1 MISSSVILTD
11 TRLLLPEVIWMEPE
25 YFEMAKQMSDRVTSE
40 SRQWQTYLSALAVQS
55 FEQWLSDRLPNQ
67 RVERAEIGTVSYLK
81 IGEFKLCI
89 IAVEHCLD
97 EVVSVPQDA
106 LALAKRSEGKPA
118 PTGATPTKRIASGT
132 QTSDFYAVLEVLEE
146 EEQVIIRG
154 FLHCDQINYYW
165 SLLNLP
171 ALEDGCYQLPLSLF
185 DAEPHHL
192 LLYCRYLAPVA
203 VNLPVVLAAAKV
215 EANVSGHLKKSRT
228 KLTQWLQGI
237 FDKTWFSIDAML
249 DHEVNLSLNTRS
261 VDLGLKKGK
270 LIDLQMQ
277 MGIQNLALLVSIA
290 REAQAQLGVSIQLHP
305 TRGNKYLPPNL
316 KLTLL
321 SKAGKNLQE
330 VTSRSHDSYIQL
342 KSFKGEVGKYFS
354 IEVSLDDVSIKE
366 DFEL

>member
-1 MISSSVILTD
+1 MISSSVNLTD
-11 TRLLLPEVIWMEPE
+11 SRLLLPEVIWMEPE
-25 YFEMAKQMSDRVTSE
+25 YFEMAKQISDRVKSE

-89 IAVEHCLD
+89 ITVEHCLD

-106 LALAKRSEGKPA
+106 F
-118 PTGATPTKRIASGT
+118 ASGT

-203 VNLPVVLAAAKV
+203 VVLAAAKV
-215 EANVSGHLKKSRT
+215 EADVSGYLKESRT

-237 FDKTWFSIDAML
+237 FDETWFSIDAML
-249 DHEVNLSLNTRS
+249 DPEVNLSLNTRS
-261 VDLGLKKGK
+261 VDLGLEKGK

-277 MGIQNLALLVSIA
+277 MGSQSLALLVSIA
-290 REAQAQLGVSIQLHP
+290 REKQAQLGVSIQLHP

-316 KLTLL
+316 KLILL
-321 SKAGKNLQE
+321 SKAGKTLQE
-330 VTSRSHDSYIQL
+330 VTSRSHDNYIQL
-342 KSFKGEVGKYFS
+342 KSFKGEAGKYFS
-354 IEVSLDDVSIKE
+354 IEVSLENISIKE

>member
-1 MISSSVILTD
+1 MISSSVNLTD
-11 TRLLLPEVIWMEPE
+11 ARLLLPEVIWLEPE
-25 YFEMAKQMSDRVTSE
+25 YFELAKEMSDRVKSE

-67 RVERAEIGTVSYLK
+67 TVARAEIGTVSYLK

-97 EVVSVPQDA
+97 EVVSVPQEA
-106 LALAKRSEGKPA
+106 I
-118 PTGATPTKRIASGT
+118 TSGT
-132 QTSDFYAVLEVLEE
+132 QASDFYAVLEVLEE

-165 SLLNLP
+165 SSIDLP

-215 EANVSGHLKKSRT
+215 EADVSGYLNETRT

-237 FDKTWFSIDAML
+237 FDETWFSINAL
-249 DHEVNLSLNTRS
+249 SNPELNLSLNTRS
-261 VDLGLKKGK
+261 VDLGQTKGK
-270 LIDLQMQ
+270 LIDLQIQ
-277 MGIQNLALLVSIA
+277 MGRQSLALLVSIA
-290 REAQAQLGVSIQLHP
+290 REEQAQLGVSIQLHP
-305 TRGNKYLPPNL
+305 TRGNKYLPPNI
-316 KLTLL
+316 KLILL
-321 SKAGKNLQE
+321 SKAGKILQE
-330 VTSRSHDSYIQL
+330 VTSRSHDNYIQL
-342 KSFKGEVGKYFS
+342 KSFKGEAGKYFS
-354 IEVSLDDVSIKE
+354 IEVSLDDVSIRE

>member
-1 MISSSVILTD
+1 MISSSVNLTD
-11 TRLLLPEVIWMEPE
+11 ARLLLPEVIWMEPE
-25 YFEMAKQMSDRVTSE
+25 YFERAKQISDRVKSE

-67 RVERAEIGTVSYLK
+67 RVERDEIGTVSYLK

-106 LALAKRSEGKPA
+106 FDS
-118 PTGATPTKRIASGT
+118 ST

-215 EANVSGHLKKSRT
+215 EADLSGYLNETRT

-237 FDKTWFSIDAML
+237 FDETWFSIDALL
-249 DHEVNLSLNTRS
+249 DHEVNFFFNTRS
-261 VDLGLKKGK
+261 IDLGLKKGK

-277 MGIQNLALLVSIA
+277 MGSQNLALLVSIA
-290 REAQAQLGVSIQLHP
+290 REEQAQLGVSIQLHP

-316 KLTLL
+316 KLILL
-321 SKAGKNLQE
+321 SKAGNNLQE
-330 VTSRSHDSYIQL
+330 VTSRSHDNYIQL
-342 KSFKGEVGKYFS
+342 KSFKGEAGKYFS
-354 IEVSLDDVSIKE
+354 IEVSLDDVSIRE